1 MQKIECFYSKL
12 EFLVT
17 LFYETVLKW
26 ISIRNFFYN
35 FVTLKIIHK
44 YI

>member
-17 LFYETVLKW
+17 LFYETVF
-26 ISIRNFFYN
+26 RNEFPKEIF
-35 FVTLKIIHK
+35 L
-44 YI
+44 